1 MAKLVRQRK
10 EYKLAVASIFLA
22 IFGLSLPSIICGHIS
37 ILEVRKNQHA
47 DALTI
52 KRMAIGGLIFGYVG
66 MLIWLYLGLL
76 GTAVFFNW
84 DLTTLFPYGF

>member
-1 MAKLVRQRK
+1 MAKLVHK
-10 EYKLAVASIFLA
+10 GKKFKLAIASIFLA
-22 IFGLSLPSIICGHIS
+22 IFGLSLPSIVCGHIS
-37 ILEVRKNQHA
+37 LLKVRKVQHA

-76 GTAVFFNW
+76 GAAVYFNW
-84 DLTTLFPYGF
+84 DLKPLFPYGF

>member
-1 MAKLVRQRK
+1 MAKLVRHGK
-10 EYKLAVASIFLA
+10 EYKLAIASIFLA

-66 MLIWLYLGLL
+66 LLIWLYLGLL
-76 GTAVFFNW
+76 GAAVYFNW
-84 DLTTLFPYGF
+84 DLKPLFPYGL